1 MGDSNRFFIFS
12 CVNLFYGIIIP
23 MEMTKY
29 CPRCH
34 TRKTGAEFYKSKT
47 TSDGLSGYCKE
58 CVKKTARAYVLA
70 HPEKVK
76 KYRNNAKGKYVEKR
90 RELAREYR
98 QRPEV
103 IAKRKEREAS
113 KEYKQKAHEYY
124 LKNRERI
131 ISYAKKYREDNLDK
145 VKETQRKY
153 RESHA
158 DELRAK
164 KTEYARTSPVAKAQ
178 RARYKKRRLER
189 DPVFATKERMRKFL
203 VDSFLRR
210 GYKKNSHSEEIIGC
224 DWQTLMNHLFETWRQ
239 RYGTVYAGE
248 DYHIDHII
256 PLSEAKTEDE
266 VIKLCH
272 YTNLQLLKPSDNLS
286 KSNKIEL

>member
-1 MGDSNRFFIFS
+1 
-12 CVNLFYGIIIP
+12 
-23 MEMTKY
+23 MTVDKY
-29 CPRCH
+29 Q
-34 TRKTGAEFYKSKT
+34 TE
-47 TSDGLSGYCKE
+47 
-58 CVKKTARAYVLA
+58 
-70 HPEKVK
+70 
-76 KYRNNAKGKYVEKR
+76 
-90 RELAREYR
+90 
-98 QRPEV
+98 
-103 IAKRKEREAS
+103 
-113 KEYKQKAHEYY
+113 EYKRKAHERY
-124 LKNRERI
+124 LRNREKRLAYQRRYNAENAEKI
-131 ISYAKKYREDNLDK
+131 KEIQRNYRK
-145 VKETQRKY
+145 T
-153 RESHA
+153 HA
-158 DELRAK
+158 DEIRK
-164 KTEYARTSPVAKAQ
+164 RKTIYARTSPVAKAQ

-224 DWQTLMNHLFETWRQ
+224 DWQTLTNHLFETWRQ

-248 DYHIDHII
+248 DYHIDHTI

>member
-1 MGDSNRFFIFS
+1 
-12 CVNLFYGIIIP
+12 
-23 MEMTKY
+23 METTKY
-29 CPRCH
+29 CPKCH
-34 TRKTGAEFYKSKT
+34 TRKSGSEFYKSKT
-47 TSDGLSGYCKE
+47 TSDGLAGYCKE
-58 CVKKTARAYVLA
+58 CNKKVARAYILA
-70 HPEKVK
+70 HPERVK
-76 KYRNNAKGKYVEKR
+76 RYQTNAKGKYTER
-90 RELAREYR
+90 RKEWAKEYR

-103 IAKRKEREAS
+103 KAKAKERYATA
-113 KEYKQKAHEYY
+113 EYKQKAHERYLRNKEKLLAYSKAYY
-124 LKNRERI
+124 EEHKEQAKE
-131 ISYAKKYREDNLDK
+131 YKKKYRAKN
-145 VKETQRKY
+145 
-153 RESHA
+153 A
-158 DELRAK
+158 DMIRQQ
-164 KTEYARTSPVAKAQ
+164 KTIYARTSPVAKAQ

-224 DWQTLMNHLFETWRQ
+224 DWQTLTNHLFETWRQ

-272 YTNLQLLKPSDNLS
+272 YTNLQLLRPSDNLS

>member
-1 MGDSNRFFIFS
+1 
-12 CVNLFYGIIIP
+12 
-23 MEMTKY
+23 MEVTKY
-29 CPRCH
+29 CPKCH
-34 TRKTGAEFYKSKT
+34 TRKSGSEFYKSKT
-47 TSDGLSGYCKE
+47 TSDGLAGYCKE
-58 CVKKTARAYVLA
+58 CNKKVARAYILA
-70 HPEKVK
+70 HPERVK
-76 KYRNNAKGKYVEKR
+76 RYQTNAKGKYTER
-90 RELAREYR
+90 RKEWAKEYR

-103 IAKRKEREAS
+103 KAKAKERYATA
-113 KEYKQKAHEYY
+113 EYKQKEHERYLRNREKRLAYSNEYY
-124 LKNRERI
+124 KKHREYYKEYKKEYNLKN
-131 ISYAKKYREDNLDK
+131 ADK
-145 VKETQRKY
+145 IRQQ
-153 RESHA
+153 
-158 DELRAK
+158 
-164 KTEYARTSPVAKAQ
+164 KTIYARTSPVAKAQ

-210 GYKKNSHSEEIIGC
+210 GYKKNNHSEEIIGC
-224 DWQTLMNHLFETWRQ
+224 DWQTLTNHLFETWRQ

-248 DYHIDHII
+248 DYHIDHTI